1 MRILVATIAV
11 LSACGPGGRQGDDQ
25 PEIDAGGD
33 SGGTQ
38 DLSRVY
44 AHSGDTLY
52 RMNPLTLSPMQIGTM
67 SGITGQLLDLAVD
80 KNDRIVGASRTEL
93 YTISSTSGA
102 AQLLRTLDTGAQGF
116 TSLSFIPGAT
126 PNDPDILVAAN
137 EDGNVF
143 QIDEANGTATMIGN
157 YGMHN
162 GMQVKSS
169 GDLFGVR
176 GFGIFATV
184 DVGTGTMDYLA
195 RVDPANGWKATP
207 LAQTTLHD
215 KIFGLGFWGGKIYG
229 FVDNGFEAGTGTM
242 IQIDDVTGAATEL
255 AMGPQRWF
263 GAGVTTTA
271 PIIE

>member
-1 MRILVATIAV
+1 MRIVVATIAV
-11 LSACGPGGRQGDDQ
+11 LSACGPGGREGDDQ
-25 PEIDAGGD
+25 PGIDAGSD

-38 DLSRVY
+38 DMSRVY

-52 RMNPLTLSPMQIGTM
+52 RLNPLTLSPMQIGAM

-80 KNDRIVGASRTEL
+80 NTDRIVGASRTEL
-93 YTISSTSGA
+93 YTISATSGA
-102 AQLLRTLDTGAQGF
+102 ATLLRTLDAGAQGF
-116 TSLSFIPGAT
+116 TSLSFIPAT
-126 PNDPDILVAAN
+126 NPNDPDILVAAN
-137 EDGNVF
+137 ESGEVF
-143 QIDEANGTATMIGN
+143 QINEANGTATLIGN

-176 GFGIFATV
+176 GYGIFATV
-184 DVGTGTMDYLA
+184 DVGDGTMDFLA

-207 LAQTTLHD
+207 LAQSTMHD

-229 FVDNGFEAGTGTM
+229 FVDNGFEAATGTM
-242 IQIDDVTGAATEL
+242 LQIDSVTGAATEL

-263 GAGVTTTA
+263 GAGVTTDA
-271 PIIE
+271 PIIQ